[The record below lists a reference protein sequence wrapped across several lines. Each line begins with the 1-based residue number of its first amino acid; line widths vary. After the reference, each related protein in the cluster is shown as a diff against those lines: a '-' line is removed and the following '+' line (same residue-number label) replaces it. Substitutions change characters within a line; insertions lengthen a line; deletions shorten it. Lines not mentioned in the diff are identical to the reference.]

1 MLCLIACLSRQ
12 VSDFDSQ
19 LDSDQWSCVLWAS
32 VPAPDLAQP
41 DPTQSGAPRA
51 PHIPPMRP
59 LSISLSFDFSRA
71 ATPSPSLAPLSHLF
85 ALGDPVTVIAG
96 FLDPKVSFPLL
107 SLSLSLSPFSFPV
120 RCPCPALVRPCPAP
134 ARCRYPTLSAAPS
147 GLPGGTRPSPRLD
160 PVWSPGGAP
169 APPLARPRSASPCGA
184 PALPRRGPVRPPG
197 GALAP
202 PLAWPPARL
211 AWPLRDLRGPALPR
225 RTQPQ
230 RARHLNFSLISFKFG
245 LINVLRRA
253 LRRSTIY
260 LKFRFI
266 SVLCCTLCRAFSL
279 FNVWCHACSR
289 PMLRFKFSLSD
300 VRCRALRRAMLDVF
314 YN

>member
-85 ALGDPVTVIAG
+85 ALGDPVKVIAG

-107 SLSLSLSPFSFPV
+107 SLSFSLSLSLSPPFSFPV
-120 RCPCPALVRPCPAP
+120 RHPCPALVRPHPAP
-134 ARCRYPTLSAAPS
+134 ARCPCPPLGAAPS
-147 GLPGGTRPSPRLD
+147 GLPGGARPSPRRG
-160 PVWSPGGAP
+160 PGRSRGGAP
-169 APPLARPRSASPCGA
+169 APPPARPRSAPRWRPRPSPRA
-184 PALPRRGPVRPPG
+184 APVRP
-197 GALAP
+197 AP
-202 PLAWPPARL
+202 AQPTRL
-211 AWPLRDLRGPALPR
+211 AA
-225 RTQPQ
+225 
-230 RARHLNFSLISFKFG
+230 S
-245 LINVLRRA
+245 
-253 LRRSTIY
+253 
-260 LKFRFI
+260 
-266 SVLCCTLCRAFSL
+266 SVTCVAPT
-279 FNVWCHACSR
+279 
-289 PMLRFKFSLSD
+289 
-300 VRCRALRRAMLDVF
+300 
-314 YN
+314 